1 MSMLTIN
8 DYLKH
13 RKVQL
18 NVVHPFETVYE
29 GIKKLSDLD
38 VGALVVMSD
47 GKLYGIFSE
56 RDYTRKIILK
66 GRTSVDTF
74 IHEVMQTDI
83 YFIQPDQAMEE
94 CLSVMAKLKIRHIPV
109 IDEKNKVLA
118 FLNIK
123 EVAEAVIDEKEN
135 SISHLTKYIT
145 GSSYD
150 FDRQPRVQ
158 KRDMYFQTS
167 LEASR

>member
-1 MSMLTIN
+1 MLTIN
-8 DYLKH
+8 DYLKN
-13 RKVQL
+13 RKFSL
-18 NVVHPFETVYE
+18 NSIHPFETVYD

-47 GKLYGIFSE
+47 KKLHGIFSE

-83 YFIQPDQAMEE
+83 YFIQPDQTMEE

-109 IDEKNKVLA
+109 IDDKNNVLA

-150 FDRQPRVQ
+150 IQMQSRNQ
-158 KRDMYFQTS
+158 KRDIYFQTS
-167 LEASR
+167 LSASG